1 MPAIGAQAVKSLR
14 DRTGA
19 GMMDCKRALQEA
31 GGDEEQAIDVLRQ
44 WGAAKS
50 AKRTGREM
58 REGAVLIEFGDGAVA
73 MVAVSSETDFVAR
86 NQAFKEFSSRLAQQT
101 AAADLA
107 DGEIFSGESLL
118 LQPAF
123 ARLKEELE
131 GLTAKFGENLEVQKA
146 VRYEVGEGTVGSYLH
161 FGSRIGALVELQGT
175 ESEDVADLAREL
187 AMHVAATNPT
197 AVSPDD
203 IPEEEQRRER
213 AVLAEQAKL
222 EGKPE
227 RIVDKIVEGRMR
239 KYFEEN
245 ALLMQGFVKDPDTKI
260 SALLASRDPE
270 LRVRRFVR
278 FEIGGQ

>member
-1 MPAIGAQAVKSLR
+1 
-14 DRTGA
+14 
-19 GMMDCKRALQEA
+19 MMDCKRALQEA

-197 AVSPDD
+197 AVSPND

-245 ALLMQGFVKDPDTKI
+245 ALLIQGFVKDPDTKI
-260 SALLASRDPE
+260 SELLASRDPE

>member
-14 DRTGA
+14 YRTGA

-197 AVSPDD
+197 AVSPND

-245 ALLMQGFVKDPDTKI
+245 ALLIQGFVKDPDTKI
-260 SALLASRDPE
+260 SELLASRDPE

>member
-245 ALLMQGFVKDPDTKI
+245 ALLIQGFVKDPDTKI
-260 SALLASRDPE
+260 SELLASRDPE